1 MGTKISQMPELTTP
15 TTDSVIPV
23 VTGTSNQKIT
33 IENLKAYGASLFI
46 NDITKTNAGDTAGVT
61 PNKINIIGSVFV
73 VDAVSTQ
80 NNNVRVSVEWDGSYD
95 QYKGDVTI
103 NGVAVLVANTV
114 QLATNIRRF
123 RGYADIVLSNTGT
136 YANIIRVVHSAG
148 NQIEIP
154 VTFAAVA
161 QIVDVAPTMA
171 AGVTELPPL
180 RSFNVKVT
188 STQAFTQ
195 VKLRFNGTDETTYTI
210 SSAVDGANFSATISA
225 QLPVGFNNSRG
236 TLTITAS
243 AINASGSSAFANP
256 LNKTIIY
263 NGFKPV
269 VGTPSYTYPASQ
281 TAIKG
286 AETVTVTW
294 SLAGTDA
301 SLVSGL
307 SSAAMSVTS
316 GSLSVGTVS
325 YNAGPNTV
333 TAVVSRGT
341 ASLVFSTNNI
351 QLVAKSTINDYAASA
366 VNGQVNVAETA
377 AALTSNTSV
386 VTKGGTTTSVISN
399 FNQPLFVE
407 SVSVSA
413 NRGTL
418 DGTALPGSQI
428 STLTKNIT
436 VSASD
441 VFSNS
446 TNNLV
451 INVRTLSNVAY
462 TLNRLYQISGFAPV
476 TLTFTAPQTTAS
488 IPFPI
493 VTNSD
498 VVITNAVINSV
509 PPLPLNLNIVAT
521 PALFT
526 SAEDCALINSPG
538 NTPSLT
544 INEPE
549 LRGFYYTTGTTIT
562 LNIEEL

>member
-1 MGTKISQMPELTTP
+1 MGTKISQMPELTAATN
-15 TTDSVIPV
+15 DAVIPV
-23 VTGTSNQKIT
+23 VSGTSNHKIT

-61 PNKINIIGSVFV
+61 PNKTNIIGSVFV

-95 QYKGDVTI
+95 QYKGDVTV
-103 NGVAVLVANTV
+103 NGVAILVANTV
-114 QLATNIRRF
+114 QLAANIRRF
-123 RGYADIVLSNTGT
+123 RGFADVVLSNTGL
-136 YANIIRVVHSAG
+136 YANVIRVIHSAG

-154 VTFAAVA
+154 VTFAAAA

-171 AGVTELPPL
+171 SGVTELPPA

-188 STQAFTQ
+188 STQSFTQ
-195 VKLRFNGTDETTYTI
+195 VKLRFNGTDETSYTI

-225 QLPVGFNNSRG
+225 QLPSSFNNSRG

-243 AINASGSSAFANP
+243 AINGSGASAFANP

-263 NGFKPV
+263 NGFRPV
-269 VGTPSYTYPASQ
+269 VGSPTYTYPASQ

-286 AETVTVTW
+286 SESVTITW

-316 GSLSVGTVS
+316 GSLAVGTVS
-325 YNAGPNTV
+325 YNAGANTV
-333 TAVVSRGT
+333 TAQVTRG
-341 ASLVFSTNNI
+341 ASALVFSTNNI
-351 QLVAKSTINDYAASA
+351 QLIAKSTVNDYAAAA
-366 VNGQVNVAETA
+366 VNGQINVAETPA
-377 AALTSNTSV
+377 AFTSNTSV
-386 VTKGGTTTSVISN
+386 ITKGGATTPVVSN
-399 FNQPLFVE
+399 FNQPVFIQ
-407 SVSVSA
+407 SVSISA

-418 DGTALPGSQI
+418 DATALPVPQVS
-428 STLTKNIT
+428 SLTKNIT

-441 VFSNS
+441 IFSAS

-451 INVRTLSNVAY
+451 ITVRTLSNVVY
-462 TLNRLYQISGFAPV
+462 VLNRLYQISGFAPV
-476 TLTFTAPQTTAS
+476 TLTFTAPQTTAA

-493 VTNSD
+493 VTNAD
-498 VVITNAVINSV
+498 IVITNAVINSA
-509 PPLPLNLNIVAT
+509 PPLPLTLNLVSS

-526 SAEDCALINSPG
+526 GAEDCALINSPG
-538 NTPSLT
+538 ATPSLV
-544 INEPE
+544 INEAE
-549 LRGFYYTTGTTIT
+549 LRGFYYTNGTTIT
-562 LNIEEL
+562 LNIEEV